1 LNRCSKARIWIL
13 GMSALALLGAA
24 NARADVVAAV
34 QVLREGGCGGVLP
47 AAQPLHRNAQLDRTA
62 EQWALGRTLSS
73 ATAGSG
79 YGAAAGVFVRGPEN
93 SLLERLRRTQC
104 HTLMDRGLREVGLYQ
119 RGEDRWLVLMGPG
132 TGSAAV
138 AGTVAAAHPAA
149 APAPV
154 PATPPQSK
162 SIAFSPALAAHALDL
177 VNQARAR
184 GVRCGGRPYAPA
196 PALSL
201 SGTLDGVA
209 FGHAADMAVHNYF
222 EHQDLTGASPADRVR
237 AVGFKE
243 KLVGENIAYGPQTV
257 EEVVQGWLDS
267 PDHCENIMDPRFAQ
281 MGIAEAPGRVGRRG
295 LYWVQLLVEPRA

>member
-1 LNRCSKARIWIL
+1 ML

-24 NARADVVAAV
+24 NARADVVAQV

-62 EQWALGRTLSS
+62 EQWALGRTLSA

-79 YGAAAGVFVRGPEN
+79 FGAAAGVFVRGPEN

-104 HTLMDRGLREVGLYQ
+104 QTLMDRSLREVGLYQ

-132 TGSAAV
+132 MASAGAGTLASAAQSTSAHVSATVPGSNRV
-138 AGTVAAAHPAA
+138 ALS
-149 APAPV
+149 PV
-154 PATPPQSK
+154 
-162 SIAFSPALAAHALDL
+162 LAARALDL

-209 FGHAADMAVHNYF
+209 FGHAADMAIHNYF
-222 EHQDLTGASPADRVR
+222 EHQDLSGASPADRVR
-237 AVGFKE
+237 AVGVKE